1 MIHLIGNYYMTADK
15 KPGCPYV
22 VDIPRQTEDKRVIM
36 RQARYYPTLV
46 RAVTETAEIALRDK
60 IASGEIV
67 TLKAAVEEFRS
78 IKDEILNNIKN
89 ETEG

>member
-1 MIHLIGNYYMTADK
+1 MIHLFGKYYMIADNNCYTV
-15 KPGCPYV
+15 GE
-22 VDIPRQTEDKRVIM
+22 REETRSKRVLKA
-36 RQARYYPTLV
+36 RVRYYPTLA
-46 RAVTETAEIALRDK
+46 RAVSETAEIALRDK

-78 IKDEILNNIKN
+78 IKN

>member
-1 MIHLIGNYYMTADK
+1 M
-15 KPGCPYV
+15 
-22 VDIPRQTEDKRVIM
+22 
-36 RQARYYPTLV
+36 
-46 RAVTETAEIALRDK
+46 TETAEIALRDK

>member
-1 MIHLIGNYYMTADK
+1 MIHLFGKYYMIADNNCYTV
-15 KPGCPYV
+15 GE
-22 VDIPRQTEDKRVIM
+22 REETRSKRVLKA
-36 RQARYYPTLV
+36 RVRYYPTLA

-89 ETEG
+89 ETED